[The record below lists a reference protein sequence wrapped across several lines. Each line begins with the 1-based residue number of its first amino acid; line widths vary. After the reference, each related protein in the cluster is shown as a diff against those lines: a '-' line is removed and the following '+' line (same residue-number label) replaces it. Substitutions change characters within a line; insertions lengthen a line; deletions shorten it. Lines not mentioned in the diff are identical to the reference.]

1 MNIFFRWDNTNHALT
16 DFIDVDAVD
25 KPSLIAPMTTTSSRP
40 IGGTDI
46 RKFDIYLGGRRNL
59 GGMGADEGGGHS
71 LFMHTRVPN
80 TGMILKHLLI

>member
-25 KPSLIAPMTTTSSRP
+25 KPSLIAPMTTTSSTP

-46 RKFDIYLGGRRNL
+46 RKFDFYLGAVR
-59 GGMGADEGGGHS
+59 MEGGGGS
-71 LFMHTRVPN
+71 VGRNCRNRSKTCSIERPSIFSF
-80 TGMILKHLLI
+80 

>member
-25 KPSLIAPMTTTSSRP
+25 KPSLIAPMTTTSSTP

-46 RKFDIYLGGRRNL
+46 RKFDFYLGGRQNGRREP
-59 GGMGADEGGGHS
+59 GGRGEFGRIRPP
-71 LFMHTRVPN
+71 TP
-80 TGMILKHLLI
+80 IL

>member
-1 MNIFFRWDNTNHALT
+1 MKIENRIFQYFFRWDNKNHALT

-59 GGMGADEGGGHS
+59 GGMGADEGGG
-71 LFMHTRVPN
+71 RIRPPQ
-80 TGMILKHLLI
+80 K